1 MPEGKAKRARETGGA
16 IQVER
21 RAWVRYD
28 SSLSASCQPTGT
40 LKDAGWAAQV
50 RDISLGG
57 LGLLLQHRFRPGTPL
72 LVELKNA
79 AGEVLRTVPVRVAH
93 ATPFLRGN
101 NPCWLLGCQFVH
113 PLTDAEL
120 KSLL

>member
-1 MPEGKAKRARETGGA
+1 MPERKGKRSQEAAGA
-16 IQVER
+16 VQIER

-28 SSLSASCQPTGT
+28 SSLRASCKPRGT

-50 RDISLGG
+50 RNISLGG

-79 AGEVLRTVPVRVAH
+79 AGEVLRMVPVRVVH

-113 PLTDAEL
+113 QLTDAEL
-120 KSLL
+120 ESLL